1 MAKTK
6 TPARGQR
13 AKTSSGKKPVK
24 SKNQVAGA
32 FSRTIQEKP
41 RKLS

>member
-24 SKNQVAGA
+24 KAQKVAVG
-32 FSRTIQEKP
+32 FDRTITKKP
-41 RKLS
+41 KILS